1 MQRAFATLA
10 AGLFLLAAVTG
21 CQSAYYSAWEKL
33 GYHKRDIL
41 KERVVEARDE
51 QQAAGEQFKDAL
63 TRLKEISGYQGGEL
77 EAKYNKLKASYD
89 DAASRAAAVGS
100 RIRGVEDVA
109 GALFAEWEK
118 EIAQIGTPALAAD
131 SRTKLSQTRARYEQ
145 MHAALVKAEGT
156 MAPVLRQLNDYVLY
170 LKHNLNAQAI
180 ASLSGTSATIQTDIS
195 NLISQ
200 MNQSIAEADAFV
212 KTLQGS

>member
-10 AGLFLLAAVTG
+10 AGLLLLAAVTG

-77 EAKYNKLKASYD
+77 EAKYNRLKASYD
-89 DAASRAAAVGS
+89 DAASRAAAVRS

-131 SRTKLSQTRARYEQ
+131 SRTKLSQTRARYGQ
-145 MHAALVKAEGT
+145 MHAALVKAEGA
-156 MAPVLRQLNDYVLY
+156 MDPVLRQLNDYVLY

-180 ASLSGTSATIQTDIS
+180 ASLGGTSATIQTDIS
-195 NLISQ
+195 NLIGQ

-212 KTLQGS
+212 KTLQGA